1 MATIVQ
7 RGPASFLVRI
17 RRKGLPIMAKTFD
30 TEREAKTWA
39 KRQELKLEDGNV
51 QDLTEAR
58 ETTLG
63 QALERYRDT
72 VTVKKKSHKSEFYR
86 VGRILRH
93 SIALRPLSSLR
104 ADDVEA
110 LLKDLAKP
118 HESQRHNKPRKAT
131 TPAVSKIT
139 LRPAS
144 PVTQR
149 RYAALLSHVFTIA
162 SKRWRIEGL
171 RNPVKEMEMPAAGRS
186 RKRRF
191 EEGEEERLLRELAA
205 CRKPQI
211 KPFAQ
216 LAVETAMRS
225 GELLKL
231 QWENVD
237 LAGQTAEIHDTK
249 NGEDRVVPLSSRAVA
264 VLKTLQTD
272 GGATKIKGPVFAI
285 SPHSLRSGWEAACK
299 RAGILD
305 LRLHDLRHEAT
316 SRLFELGLDRVEA
329 AAVTG
334 HKTLQMLKDYTHL
347 KARNIA
353 QKLG

>member
-7 RGPASFLVRI
+7 RGPASFLVRV
-17 RRKGLPIMAKTFD
+17 RRKGLPAMCKTFE
-30 TEREAKTWA
+30 TEREAKTWG

-63 QALERYRDT
+63 LALERYRDT

-93 SIALRPLSSLR
+93 PIALRPLSSLR

-110 LLKDLAKP
+110 LLLDLAKP
-118 HESQRHNKPRKAT
+118 HESQRQNKPRKAT

-149 RYAALLSHVFTIA
+149 RYVALLSHVFTIA

-171 RNPVKEMEMPAAGRS
+171 RNPVKEMEMPATGRS

-191 EEGEEERLLRELAA
+191 EDGEEERLLRELGV

-211 KPFAQ
+211 KPFVQ

-237 LAGQTAEIHDTK
+237 LGEQTAEIHDTK
-249 NGEDRVVPLSSRAVA
+249 NGDDRVVPLSSRAVSI
-264 VLKTLQTD
+264 LKTLQTD
-272 GGATKIKGPVFAI
+272 GDVTKIKGPVFSL
-285 SPHSLRSGWEAACK
+285 SPHSLRSGWQMACK
-299 RAGILD
+299 RADIAD
-305 LRLHDLRHEAT
+305 FRIHDLRHEAT

-353 QKLG
+353 RKLG